1 MCSYITIFKKHK
13 CYLLLS
19 AQTCINRITLVNRK
33 GCCQDRL
40 RNFYIKL
47 LDDKEKTLSE
57 KYITHTVGER
67 ETFTFAGGLARYVKI
82 EMPARSDGIAYIQ
95 LAEVEVY
102 GELTGKCLKS
112 QVTYHHAQKGMRTC
126 DDSMELL
133 LGNLMSVGTL
143 QAITKDIE
151 ENGVERIPGFCC
163 LDMATTSQY
172 LGENVSNILTISYI
186 VKAPHYSHSYSSRIL
201 IS

>member
-1 MCSYITIFKKHK
+1 MRLYIAISRKHI

-19 AQTCINRITLVNRK
+19 AQTLHYRITLVNRPD
-33 GCCQDRL
+33 CCKERL
-40 RNFYIKL
+40 KNFYIKL

-57 KYITHTVGER
+57 RYISHTVGER
-67 ETFTFAGGLARYVKI
+67 ETFTFAGGLARNVRI
-82 EMPARSDGIAYIQ
+82 EMPARSDGSAYIQ

-151 ENGVERIPGFCC
+151 ENGVERIPGYCC

-172 LGENVSNILTISYI
+172 LGENVSNISL
-186 VKAPHYSHSYSSRIL
+186 SHTL
-201 IS
+201 